1 MTSLSQTDRLARL
14 KELHTQRF
22 PAAARPV
29 ALSAPGRVEIIG
41 NHTDHNHGLVLAAA
55 VNLDTMAVISP
66 RKDLRIRLHSEGYPV
81 LELTLDSL
89 DVVPDEAGTS
99 LALIRG
105 VAAGLKA
112 AGYACGGF
120 DAVMSSQVLS
130 GSGLSS
136 SAAFEVLVCHA
147 FDVLYNGIVIDAVTR
162 AKIGQYAENV
172 YFMKPSGLMD
182 QMASSCGG
190 MVRIDFGG
198 EQPQVESLQFSF
210 AQAGYAMVV
219 VSTDSSHDDLTP
231 AYAAIP
237 AEMKA
242 AAAAAGGKVLR
253 EISFDQFLK
262 ALPAVRRAAGD
273 RAVLRAIHYYQENQR
288 VVHAASAL
296 QDGRLDDF
304 FKAVNDSGLS
314 SWTQLQ
320 NISVS
325 DHDQPIALALAAARQ
340 LLSGRGACRIHGGG
354 FAGTTL
360 NFVPQDILP
369 RFIETMEILF
379 GAGCCHVLDVRA
391 QGPLRLE

>member
-22 PAAARPV
+22 PAAVRPV

-41 NHTDHNHGLVLAAA
+41 NHTDHNQGLVLAAA
-55 VNLDTMAVISP
+55 DNLDTMAVISP

-147 FDVLYNGIVIDAVTR
+147 FDVLYNGTIIDAVTR

-190 MVRIDFGG
+190 MVRIDFGS
-198 EQPQVESLQFSF
+198 E
-210 AQAGYAMVV
+210 
-219 VSTDSSHDDLTP
+219 
-231 AYAAIP
+231 
-237 AEMKA
+237 
-242 AAAAAGGKVLR
+242 
-253 EISFDQFLK
+253 
-262 ALPAVRRAAGD
+262 
-273 RAVLRAIHYYQENQR
+273 
-288 VVHAASAL
+288 
-296 QDGRLDDF
+296 
-304 FKAVNDSGLS
+304 
-314 SWTQLQ
+314 
-320 NISVS
+320 
-325 DHDQPIALALAAARQ
+325 
-340 LLSGRGACRIHGGG
+340 
-354 FAGTTL
+354 
-360 NFVPQDILP
+360 
-369 RFIETMEILF
+369 
-379 GAGCCHVLDVRA
+379 
-391 QGPLRLE
+391 